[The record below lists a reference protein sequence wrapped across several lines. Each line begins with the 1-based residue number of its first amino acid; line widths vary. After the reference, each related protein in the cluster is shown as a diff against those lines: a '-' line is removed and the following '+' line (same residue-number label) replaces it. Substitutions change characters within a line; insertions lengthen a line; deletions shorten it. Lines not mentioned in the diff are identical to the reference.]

1 MSKLVAPAS
10 LGPATLIVR
19 VVVPG
24 CIINVEVPST
34 AAFQATSLP
43 VIAKAPIFVKAPV
56 RVIDPVPASRV
67 RPRFEPAT
75 EPFKALAR
83 EMLPLLARLS
93 STTVSAMARLTPD
106 PPKEM

>member
-34 AAFQATSLP
+34 AAFQATSL
-43 VIAKAPIFVKAPV
+43 PV